1 MLIVTFGSA
10 ELDIDKVA
18 GSQAVS
24 FCSSPSLEQGC
35 RDVGLLASASPGRR
49 EGLAVIWQVECKGG
63 APAWGMQ
70 PAAPGVWPRA
80 RPLMPE
86 AFPIKSKPCSAW
98 GRRGPRFL
106 PTVDD
111 DIRSPGKRPCGRALA
126 GALSTT
132 TLGRHVQGSTSR
144 DFLSRQSSNCC
155 LHFQD
160 Q

>member
-111 DIRSPGKRPCGRALA
+111 DIRRASGRAAVHLQVRCRQQLWEGMCRAQQA
-126 GALSTT
+126 GTFCRDNLPIVVFIS
-132 TLGRHVQGSTSR
+132 RTSK
-144 DFLSRQSSNCC
+144 
-155 LHFQD
+155 
-160 Q
+160 